1 MEIVL
6 NKKEINEGIQKIAN
20 TINEKHKNDPTPILM
35 VCVLRGGFMFFSD
48 LLKKIKVDIE
58 IDFLRCSSYRGRY
71 QIKKVGVSQ
80 GIWESP
86 DKKHIYI
93 VDDILD
99 SGNTMKSI
107 VEYLN
112 QPLRDGTETDIKSI
126 NTITVIYKQN
136 VDFPDTLRIFDV
148 ENLDDWYIGYGMDDD
163 KGFNR
168 NLEEIY
174 KL

>member
-6 NKKEINEGIQKIAN
+6 SKKEINEGIQKIADI
-20 TINEKHKNDPTPILM
+20 INKKHKDDPTPILM

-80 GIWESP
+80 GIWENP

-93 VDDILD
+93 IDDILD
-99 SGNTMKSI
+99 SGNTMKAI

-112 QPLRDGTETDIKSI
+112 QPLKDGTETDVKSI
-126 NTITVIYKQN
+126 TTVTVIYKQN

>member
-6 NKKEINEGIQKIAN
+6 SKKEINEGIQKIADI
-20 TINEKHKNDPTPILM
+20 INKKHKDDPTPILM

-58 IDFLRCSSYRGRY
+58 IDFLPCSSYRGRFK
-71 QIKKVGVSQ
+71 IKKVGVSQ
-80 GIWESP
+80 GICENP

-93 VDDILD
+93 IDDILD
-99 SGNTMKSI
+99 SGNTMKAI

-112 QPLRDGTETDIKSI
+112 QPLKDGTETDVKSI
-126 NTITVIYKQN
+126 ITVTVIYKEF
-136 VDFPDTLRIFDV
+136 VDFPVTLRIFDV

>member
-6 NKKEINEGIQKIAN
+6 SKKEINEGIEKIAN
-20 TINEKHKNDPTPILM
+20 IINEKHKDDPTPVLM
-35 VCVLRGGFMFFSD
+35 VCVLRVWFMFFSD
-48 LLKKIKVDIE
+48 LLKKIELDIE
-58 IDFLRCSSYRGRY
+58 IDFLRCSSYRGRH

-99 SGNTMKSI
+99 SGNTMKAI

-112 QPLRDGTETDIKSI
+112 QPLKDGTESDIKSI

>member
-6 NKKEINEGIQKIAN
+6 SKKEINEGIQKIADI
-20 TINEKHKNDPTPILM
+20 INKKHKDDPTPILM

-58 IDFLRCSSYRGRY
+58 IDFLRCSSYKGRF

-80 GIWESP
+80 GIWENP

-93 VDDILD
+93 IDDILD
-99 SGNTMKSI
+99 SGNTMKAI

-112 QPLRDGTETDIKSI
+112 QPLKDGTETDVKSI
-126 NTITVIYKQN
+126 KTVTVIYKQN

>member
-6 NKKEINEGIQKIAN
+6 SKKEINEGIQKIADI
-20 TINEKHKNDPTPILM
+20 INKKHKDDPTPVLM

-58 IDFLRCSSYRGRY
+58 IDFLRCCSYRGRY
-71 QIKKVGVSQ
+71 QIKMVGVSQ
-80 GIWESP
+80 GIWENP

-93 VDDILD
+93 IDDILD
-99 SGNTMKSI
+99 SGNTMKAI

-112 QPLRDGTETDIKSI
+112 QPLKDGTETDVKSI
-126 NTITVIYKQN
+126 NTVTVIYKQN

>member
-6 NKKEINEGIQKIAN
+6 SKKEINEGIEKIAN
-20 TINEKHKNDPTPILM
+20 IINEKHKDDPTPVLM

-48 LLKKIKVDIE
+48 LLKKIELDIE
-58 IDFLRCSSYRGRY
+58 IDFLRCSSYRGRH

-99 SGNTMKSI
+99 SGNTMKAI

-112 QPLRDGTETDIKSI
+112 QPLRDGTESDIKSI

-136 VDFPDTLRIFDV
+136 VDFPDTLRIFNV

>member
-6 NKKEINEGIQKIAN
+6 SKKEINEGIEKIAN
-20 TINEKHKNDPTPILM
+20 IINEKHKDDPTPVLM

-48 LLKKIKVDIE
+48 LLKKIELDIE
-58 IDFLRCSSYRGRY
+58 IDFLRCSSYRGRH

-80 GIWESP
+80 GIWENP

-93 VDDILD
+93 IDDILD
-99 SGNTMKSI
+99 SGNTMKAI

-112 QPLRDGTETDIKSI
+112 QPLKDGTESDIKSI